1 MTKPGLLP
9 HSFTAAPEPSVIA
22 VALPILRDLMLAR
35 DLTIARQHE
44 GETQRP
50 EACMMAHR
58 GFYSAS
64 QV

>member
-9 HSFTAAPEPSVIA
+9 NSFTAAPEPSAIA
-22 VALPILRDLMLAR
+22 VALPILRDLTLTR
-35 DLTIARQHE
+35 DLTLAREHE
-44 GETQRP
+44 EKNQRP
-50 EACMMAHR
+50 GAFMMAHR

>member
-9 HSFTAAPEPSVIA
+9 HSFKAAPEPSVIA
-22 VALPILRDLMLAR
+22 VTLPILRNLTFAR
-35 DLTIARQHE
+35 EHE

-50 EACMMAHR
+50 GAFMMAHR